1 MTDMEP
7 RPIDLSQLA
16 LPDLRRERMVRAVL
30 ARAQTAAARG
40 PLGVLAGWARP
51 TLAAAAVVASVSLGA
66 LAWPAARP
74 ESAQPLTVAD
84 GLRIPQ
90 PAADW
95 IVEDRAPT
103 EDDLLVS
110 WEQP

>member
-1 MTDMEP
+1 MLDP
-7 RPIDLSQLA
+7 HPIDFSPLA

-40 PLGVLAGWARP
+40 PLGVLAAWARP
-51 TLAAAAVVASVSLGA
+51 TLAAAAAVAAVSIGA
-66 LAWPAARP
+66 LAWPGAEAEP
-74 ESAQPLTVAD
+74 APLSVAD
-84 GLRIPQ
+84 GLRIPR

-95 IVEDRAPT
+95 IVEERPPT
-103 EDDLLVS
+103 EEDLLVS